1 MKRIVKNPA
10 HTDAFNSWASQ
21 QGFTNWDQ
29 FTGSNAYHQVRSHVL
44 FNEQYGIS
52 GYTEEPLDNPKLQP
66 HIDHYRKKGIYPR
79 LTFEY
84 ENFVV
89 DYHRTPYGSS
99 HKDKVVNG
107 SFNYADIFDP
117 VHDDM
122 SQYIQ
127 FGPHGEMMPEYNL
140 DPLIKAKVDK
150 TIEVFDLNN
159 NLLNSKRYGI
169 MCVLESYA
177 GMESDIILECMQAA
191 GFPSLVNWWLR
202 THTA

>member
-1 MKRIVKNPA
+1 
-10 HTDAFNSWASQ
+10 
-21 QGFTNWDQ
+21 
-29 FTGSNAYHQVRSHVL
+29 
-44 FNEQYGIS
+44 
-52 GYTEEPLDNPKLQP
+52 
-66 HIDHYRKKGIYPR
+66 
-79 LTFEY
+79 
-84 ENFVV
+84 
-89 DYHRTPYGSS
+89 
-99 HKDKVVNG
+99 
-107 SFNYADIFDP
+107 
-117 VHDDM
+117 M

-177 GMESDIILECMQAA
+177 GMESGIILECMQAA

>member
-1 MKRIVKNPA
+1 
-10 HTDAFNSWASQ
+10 
-21 QGFTNWDQ
+21 
-29 FTGSNAYHQVRSHVL
+29 
-44 FNEQYGIS
+44 
-52 GYTEEPLDNPKLQP
+52 
-66 HIDHYRKKGIYPR
+66 
-79 LTFEY
+79 
-84 ENFVV
+84 
-89 DYHRTPYGSS
+89 
-99 HKDKVVNG
+99 
-107 SFNYADIFDP
+107 
-117 VHDDM
+117 M

-191 GFPSLVNWWLR
+191 GFPVAGKLVAAHPHCMIRNRVGHKFHNYFIVNPIIIVNFADAGTQRLCDPACSGGRSISSSLKSIIIK
-202 THTA
+202 